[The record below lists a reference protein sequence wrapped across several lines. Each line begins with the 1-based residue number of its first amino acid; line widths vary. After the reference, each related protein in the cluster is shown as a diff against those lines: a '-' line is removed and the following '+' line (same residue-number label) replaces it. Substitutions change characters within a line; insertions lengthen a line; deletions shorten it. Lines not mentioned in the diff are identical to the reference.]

1 MKRVLLLSALVILL
15 GKSVSLFA
23 YTPAE
28 TNAVVESLLLGAAH
42 SVVDDIDA
50 DALYPILYTNW
61 TGFVG
66 GDEPGGWTARDK
78 EIALNNYLFYMST
91 NDCRNLDGFF
101 KEGIRVVF
109 CEMRDLNYTNALPI
123 VSKWMVNPH
132 AVHRDDAISIYYS
145 KCTVNPEFISN
156 TELLLTNNTWTT
168 QEQRSEAIRGAV
180 GAIRR
185 FKGTNQTDVICRNMA
200 VDMLYR
206 TRFCEIL
213 AADGVDSLFVD
224 MIPGYE
230 FSTNRLNTITGWLSD
245 TNRSDYVKPYL
256 ISVTNRMM
264 QTMGVGK

>member
-1 MKRVLLLSALVILL
+1 MFALFSCLASISA
-15 GKSVSLFA
+15 FA

-28 TNAVVESLLLGAAH
+28 TNEVAESILWYAAMDNEDNLD
-42 SVVDDIDA
+42 VDA
-50 DALYPILYTNW
+50 EYPVLFSTW
-61 TGFVG
+61 AELVG
-66 GDEPGGWTARDK
+66 GDEPGGRTFKDK
-78 EIALNNYLFYMST
+78 EKALDNYLFFQAT
-91 NDCRNLDGFF
+91 NDCRNLSGET
-101 KEGIRVVF
+101 KELLRIAL

-132 AVHRDDAISIYYS
+132 AVHRDDAIFIYYLR
-145 KCTVNPEFISN
+145 CTVNPEFITN
-156 TELLLTNNTWTT
+156 TELLLTNATWTT

-213 AADGVDSLFVD
+213 GADPLDSLFVD

-230 FSTNRLNTITGWLSD
+230 FSTNRLNTIAGWLSD

-256 ISVTNRMM
+256 ISVTNQMM